1 MQNNILDIPITPG
14 RLQIAIIMGDP
25 ALPQMIDQY
34 NDMFG
39 INEPLDEIDQ
49 STALH
54 YAAAHDDQRYLP
66 DIQHILDLGANP
78 NAVDSA
84 GRTPLHLACEYG
96 NVVAIVN
103 TLLDLGANPN
113 AVDSAGRTPLAIAE
127 ASNKPEI
134 VKAIIEYINN
144 HPATQVN
151 SAMEIDGGKKTKRN
165 KKSKRKTRKQTR
177 KQTRRKQNKR
187 KQNRR
192 KTKRSI

>member
-66 DIQHILDLGANP
+66 DIQHI
-78 NAVDSA
+78 
-84 GRTPLHLACEYG
+84 
-96 NVVAIVN
+96 
-103 TLLDLGANPN
+103 LDLGANPN